1 MSHRPVNHVSPDH
14 PRWSVLDSASAK
26 YLLVDIGL
34 ERKADMD
41 GNVHNGGFGDWD
53 DIPFQDPFRQ
63 GSDNIVASRRLDK
76 RTGNTDHGLLHRD
89 LPDPEHQGFAGE
101 L

>member
-1 MSHRPVNHVSPDH
+1 MSHRPVNPVSPDH

-41 GNVHNGGFGDWD
+41 GNVCYLVMELIENAETLDAYC
-53 DIPFQDPFRQ
+53 
-63 GSDNIVASRRLDK
+63 GSTI
-76 RTGNTDHGLLHRD
+76 
-89 LPDPEHQGFAGE
+89 
-101 L
+101 

>member
-1 MSHRPVNHVSPDH
+1 MSHRPVNHLSPDH

-41 GNVHNGGFGDWD
+41 GNVHWKFTEVNYR
-53 DIPFQDPFRQ
+53 IR
-63 GSDNIVASRRLDK
+63 
-76 RTGNTDHGLLHRD
+76 
-89 LPDPEHQGFAGE
+89 PENE
-101 L
+101 LILAALAELEG

>member
-41 GNVHNGGFGDWD
+41 GNVHNRTS
-53 DIPFQDPFRQ
+53 PNMMV
-63 GSDNIVASRRLDK
+63 NI
-76 RTGNTDHGLLHRD
+76 GNYLYGKVLACL
-89 LPDPEHQGFAGE
+89 
-101 L
+101 